1 MGEGRSGRRTAF
13 RWLAGCAGL
22 ALGAAPLCAQATQP
36 PTDPAELD
44 PSAPLDALPDLGV
57 EWPDMNAPD
66 PAPPP
71 EVEGVAPE
79 DAAAA
84 TEAAA
89 ERVEDASTTRSYRWS
104 LAGIDPVAEAEAI
117 REGFK
122 ERSALEA
129 DRDDEANAAQVDRR
143 ARADAELLAELLRSQ
158 GYYDAFV
165 EPRIEA
171 AGDTLAVT
179 LSATPGAQYRFES
192 VELPGLDAA
201 AGEAAAELR
210 QAFAVKAGDPVIA
223 QNVIDAGVALQ
234 VALGEGGYATAKV
247 GEQDIVVDHEQQ
259 VARLILPVTP
269 GPVARFGQITVTGEP
284 PFSARHVQRIGR
296 FKPGD
301 RFDRSDVDDLRRAL
315 VATGLVASVEVRQ
328 VPRDEGR
335 TIDLAVK
342 LEPAPM
348 RTIAAE
354 VGYGTGEGFR
364 AEASW
369 QHRNFFNPE
378 GALTLRAVGGT
389 QEQLAAVSFRRN
401 NWLRRDQVLNAQAL
415 VSHVDRDAFEAKTA
429 SLSGGIERQ
438 SNFIWQKKWTWSLG
452 AELVATDERDTIE
465 ATGEPRRRTFFIGA
479 LPASLGLDESDDL
492 LNPTKGFRL
501 LGRVSPE
508 ISFQGGSFPYVRA
521 QFDASA
527 YHPVSDSVVAAGRI
541 RLGSIL
547 GAQRDDIAPSRRFY
561 AGGGGSVRGYGYQRL
576 GPRDIDGDPIGG
588 RSLAEFSLE
597 ARIRLK
603 AFGGNFGIVPFV
615 DGGTLS
621 TEAMPDFKDWQIGV
635 GIGARYYSSFGPIRI
650 DVGTPLNP
658 QKDDGRIAVVVSLG
672 QAF

>member
-1 MGEGRSGRRTAF
+1 M
-13 RWLAGCAGL
+13 
-22 ALGAAPLCAQATQP
+22 APLCAQVTPQ

-44 PSAPLDALPDLGV
+44 PSAPLDPMPDLGV
-57 EWPDMNAPD
+57 EWPDLNVPE

-79 DAAAA
+79 
-84 TEAAA
+84 AAA
-89 ERVEDASTTRSYRWS
+89 EATAEAAQQVEDASASRGYRWAIS
-104 LAGIDPVAEAEAI
+104 GIDGLAEAEAI
-117 REGFK
+117 RESF
-122 ERSALEA
+122 ENASALET
-129 DRDDEANAAQVDRR
+129 DPDDEANAAQVDRR

-158 GYYDAFV
+158 GYYDAMV

-171 AGDTLAVT
+171 RGVELAVE
-179 LSATPGAQYRFES
+179 LAAVPGAQYRFES

-201 AGEAAAELR
+201 AGEEAARLR
-210 QAFAVKAGDPVIA
+210 EAFAVKAGDPVIA
-223 QNVIDAGVALQ
+223 QKVIEAGIALQ
-234 VALGEGGYATAKV
+234 VELGERGFATATV
-247 GEQDIVVDHEQQ
+247 GEQDIVIDHEEQ
-259 VARLILPVTP
+259 VARLVLPVTP
-269 GPVARFGQITVTGEP
+269 GPVARFGQIIVTGQP
-284 PFSARHVQRIGR
+284 PFSARHVQRIAR

-301 RFDRSDVDDLRRAL
+301 RFERSEVNDLRRAL
-315 VATGLVASVEVRQ
+315 VATGLVAAVEVRP

-342 LEPAPM
+342 LDPAPM
-348 RTIAAE
+348 RTIAGE
-354 VGYGTGEGFR
+354 LGYGTGEGLR

-378 GALTLRAVGGT
+378 GALTLRAVAGT
-389 QEQLAAVSFRRN
+389 QEQLVAASFRRN

-415 VSHVDRDAFEAKTA
+415 ASHVDRDAFEAKTV

-479 LPASLGLDESDDL
+479 LPASLGYDGSDDL

-501 LGRVSPE
+501 LGRLSPE
-508 ISFQGGSFPYVRA
+508 ISFQGGTFPYARA

-527 YHPVSDSVVAAGRI
+527 YRPVSDSVVAAGRI

-547 GAQRDDIAPSRRFY
+547 GAKRDDIAPSRRFY

-597 ARIRLK
+597 ARVRLK
-603 AFGGNFGIVPFV
+603 AFGGNFGIVPFI

-621 TEAMPDFKDWQIGV
+621 TDAMPDLKDWQIGV

-658 QKDDGRIAVVVSLG
+658 RKDDGRIAVV
-672 QAF
+672 